1 MKCKQKSDVLI
12 SKLFQ
17 RRIKHHL
24 LVKLSMTF
32 KRSDRNED
40 VFPNNVWRLTCHHFL
55 GTLISHRD
63 GLQIHK
69 FGQTNIELNQ
79 AYLKWAWHVL
89 FSTEAC
95 VLVLM
100 GNTLESWLFDK
111 KKRGK
116 KCSITSLPLP
126 FIGVVIGPEI
136 KKKMKMK
143 ISLFF
148 LFSWEKSL

>member
-1 MKCKQKSDVLI
+1 MQNQQSCLVKLSFHQVKCKHKSDVLI
-12 SKLFQ
+12 SREGLNL
-17 RRIKHHL
+17 IKHHL
-24 LVKLSMTF
+24 LVKLSTTF

-55 GTLISHRD
+55 GTLISHPD

-79 AYLKWAWHVL
+79 TYLKWAWHVL

-100 GNTLESWLFDK
+100 GNTLESSDCLTK
-111 KKRGK
+111 KEGK
-116 KCSITSLPLP
+116 KMLHYITSLKL
-126 FIGVVIGPEI
+126 
-136 KKKMKMK
+136 KKK
-143 ISLFF
+143 
-148 LFSWEKSL
+148 

>member
-17 RRIKHHL
+17 RRIMNLIKHHL

-40 VFPNNVWRLTCHHFL
+40 VFPSNVWRLTCHHFL
-55 GTLISHRD
+55 GTLISHPN

-69 FGQTNIELNQ
+69 FGQTNIELSQ
-79 AYLKWAWHVL
+79 TYLKWAWHVL

-100 GNTLESWLFDK
+100 GNTLESSDCLTK
-111 KKRGK
+111 KMGK
-116 KCSITSLPLP
+116 KMLHYITSFTFHRSCNWP
-126 FIGVVIGPEI
+126 
-136 KKKMKMK
+136 
-143 ISLFF
+143 
-148 LFSWEKSL
+148 